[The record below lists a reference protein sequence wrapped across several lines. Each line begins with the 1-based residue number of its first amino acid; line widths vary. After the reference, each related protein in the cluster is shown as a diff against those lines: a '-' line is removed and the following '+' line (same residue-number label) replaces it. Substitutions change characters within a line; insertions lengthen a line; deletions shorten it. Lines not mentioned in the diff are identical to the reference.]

1 MDLNRSHLLRR
12 TLCAVC
18 ALTLALALASPAAL
32 AAGDATTDNTQ
43 ATLSRADAAQMAQA
57 DAAVEALVNSSA
69 YDAMDLQ
76 QRQAAAQEQL
86 DQLASQGL
94 IQADS
99 VRYDQENNLYSF
111 TYDCGVLG
119 GILLTDWED
128 EELVQLPLTV
138 PEELAFN
145 PLDQTNDVMPL
156 GNAIVYYAFD
166 DTVDSNRYPYYTTM
180 QEYWNGWGLSTTI
193 DNDVTVSDL
202 RHMDDYDLCIISTH
216 GAYYSYT
223 TGWLFKQVHTS
234 PILVL
239 REESSFWDDLR
250 YGFDLLTH
258 RVIKVNGVYC
268 ITPSFFESAYRG
280 GQLNGTMIFSE
291 ACEFFG
297 TGNVIDLS
305 MSTALLDGGASAVA
319 GFVNNVYAIYSRSM
333 LWGTVNQLIM
343 GKNILQ
349 AVDAAAATYG
359 PTISTG
365 ICPRAAPR
373 PTATPPLPWCTATT
387 PPPCTPSRNPKRR
400 DPIALFSD
408 LYYTECG
415 RVVPLPHF
423 LSV

>member
-12 TLCAVC
+12 TLCARLRPHTGAGPGQPC
-18 ALTLALALASPAAL
+18 GPL
-32 AAGDATTDNTQ
+32 AAGGRNPPTTPRQ
-43 ATLSRADAAQMAQA
+43 RCPVPMPPRWPRPMRR
-57 DAAVEALVNSSA
+57 VEALVNSSA

-76 QRQAAAQEQL
+76 QRQAAAAQEQL

-111 TYDCGVLG
+111 TYDCGGAGRHPADRLG
-119 GILLTDWED
+119 GRDED

-180 QEYWNGWGLSTTI
+180 QEYWNGPGAFPPPSTTMSRCPTCAI
-193 DNDVTVSDL
+193 WTTTTCAS
-202 RHMDDYDLCIISTH
+202 SAPH
-216 GAYYSYT
+216 GALLFLHHRGGCSSRYT
-223 TGWLFKQVHTS
+223 PP

-297 TGNVIDLS
+297 T
-305 MSTALLDGGASAVA
+305 
-319 GFVNNVYAIYSRSM
+319 R
-333 LWGTVNQLIM
+333 QRHR
-343 GKNILQ
+343 
-349 AVDAAAATYG
+349 
-359 PTISTG
+359 P
-365 ICPRAAPR
+365 CP
-373 PTATPPLPWCTATT
+373 C
-387 PPPCTPSRNPKRR
+387 PPPCWTAGPAPWPAFREQRLRHLFPQYAVGAPST
-400 DPIALFSD
+400 S
-408 LYYTECG
+408 
-415 RVVPLPHF
+415 
-423 LSV
+423 

>member
-128 EELVQLPLTV
+128 EDEELVQLPLTV
-138 PEELAFN
+138 PDELAFH

-216 GAYYSYT
+216 GVYYSYT

-359 PTISTG
+359 PDDIYWYLSQGGTTPHRYASFALVHG
-365 ICPRAAPR
+365 ND
-373 PTATPPLPWCTATT
+373 TAT
-387 PPPCTPSRNPKRR
+387 
-400 DPIALFSD
+400 
-408 LYYTECG
+408 LYTIEEYEAA
-415 RVVPLPHF
+415 
-423 LSV
+423 